1 MHSPTFSWLRPL
13 ARPSRAWSFYAA
25 TLLLCGAAWAQP
37 ATPTSR
43 VAPAAVLT
51 GNGKLGQGIAQNGVP
66 PAVAACATCHG
77 ARGEG
82 SAAFPPLAGNGA
94 AYLLAQLQ
102 AFADGSRA
110 QPIMGPIAK
119 ALKPQQ
125 RADVVAFYAA
135 LPHVQRAVTVPP
147 PDPSDAG
154 AWLAQR
160 GRWADGIPAC
170 AQCHGP
176 AGLGVGE
183 HFPAIAGLSAAYMQ
197 TQVSAWKNKARPPG
211 PLQLMASVAQK
222 LSDQDLTAVASYYAR
237 LQEQPASGAVSLR
250 APSQAP
256 DPAPAL
262 ASAPASKIGAQ
273 RASQPLGKP

>member
-1 MHSPTFSWLRPL
+1 MHSSPFSRRRRW
-13 ARPSRAWSFYAA
+13 AQAGRAWAA
-25 TLLLCGAAWAQP
+25 HAASLLLCAAAGAQAAPP
-37 ATPTSR
+37 ASPA
-43 VAPAAVLT
+43 APAAALLT
-51 GNGKLGQGIAQNGVP
+51 GNGKLGQGIAQNGLP

-147 PDPSDAG
+147 ADPADAG

-183 HFPAIAGLSAAYMQ
+183 HFPAIAGLSAPYMQ
-197 TQVSAWKNKARPPG
+197 AQVSAWQKKTRPPG

-222 LSDQDLTAVASYYAR
+222 LTEQDLTAVAAYYAR
-237 LQEQPASGAVSLR
+237 LQEEPVSGAVSLR
-250 APSQAP
+250 APGPTLAFA
-256 DPAPAL
+256 PAPAPQTG
-262 ASAPASKIGAQ
+262 APRAAQ
-273 RASQPLGKP
+273 PQGKP